1 MDLVLRAYLR
11 FGIWCLVFDRSPPIK
26 NYDYVIVGS
35 GIAGLYCA
43 LLARAHGSVLLV
55 TKGSIDDCNTRHA
68 QGGIAA
74 AIGVTDSPELHFK
87 DTVSAGAG
95 LCNEEAVRILTG
107 EAPDRIA
114 DLVKFGVPFDT
125 FNGEIALTR
134 EAAHSMPR
142 ILHAGGDATG
152 AQIEITLSRQIRT
165 GKIPVLEHC
174 LATRIL
180 MENGTVCGLETFDT
194 LTCGAQH
201 FGCRNLILATGGA
214 GQLFKFTTNPE
225 VATGDGIA
233 LAFRAGADIV
243 DMEFFQFHPTALHL
257 PGVEPFL
264 ISEAVR
270 GEGGILRN
278 TQGEAFMKAY
288 TPQAEMAPRD
298 VVARSIVSEMDR
310 TGTDHVYIDVTHQP
324 ASITAARF
332 PQIYHYCLE
341 HGLDMARDMIPVAPA
356 AHYMIGGIRVNT
368 WGESSLPGLFAA
380 GEVACTGVHGANRL
394 ASNSLLEVLV
404 FGKRIIERSVKGGLR
419 KGEDNRD
426 GDMRSAMKQD
436 ATLSRID
443 SPSRSNL
450 QQLLW
455 ENTGI
460 VRNGPGLAR
469 AAAVLASWQQC
480 LPPPGDR
487 PSWELLNLIITGRL
501 MTEAALM
508 RLESR
513 GAHFR
518 LDYPKVDA
526 AWHKHII
533 LTRG

>member
-1 MDLVLRAYLR
+1 
-11 FGIWCLVFDRSPPIK
+11 
-26 NYDYVIVGS
+26 
-35 GIAGLYCA
+35 
-43 LLARAHGSVLLV
+43 VLLV

-74 AIGVTDSPELHFK
+74 AIGIKDSPELHFK
-87 DTVSAGAG
+87 DTISAGAG
-95 LCNEEAVRILTG
+95 LCKEEAVRILTE

-152 AQIEITLSRQIRT
+152 AQIEITLSRQTRMAQ
-165 GKIPVLEHC
+165 IPVLEHC
-174 LATRIL
+174 LATRII
-180 MENGTVCGLETFDT
+180 MENGRVSGIETFDT
-194 LTCGAQH
+194 LTCGAQQ

-233 LAFRAGADIV
+233 LAYRAGAEITDI
-243 DMEFFQFHPTALHL
+243 EFFQFHPTALHL

-278 TQGEAFMKAY
+278 NKGEAFMKTY
-288 TPQAEMAPRD
+288 TPQAELAPRD
-298 VVARSIVSEMDR
+298 IVARSIVSEMSK
-310 TGTDHVYIDVTHQP
+310 TGADHVFIDVTHLP

-332 PQIYHYCLE
+332 PQIYHYCME
-341 HGLDMARDMIPVAPA
+341 HGLDMGKDMIPVAPA

-404 FGKRIIERSVKGGLR
+404 FGKRIIERTIKGKQSEDAVERNGNLR
-419 KGEDNRD
+419 CALPARNAQT
-426 GDMRSAMKQD
+426 SAGMPGRT
-436 ATLSRID
+436 A
-443 SPSRSNL
+443 L

-455 ENTGI
+455 ENVGI
-460 VRNGPGLAR
+460 VRNGTGLEK
-469 AAAVLASWQQC
+469 AANTLYAWQQQAGE
-480 LPPPGDR
+480 PSDR
-487 PSWELLNLIITGRL
+487 PSWELLNLIITARL

-513 GAHFR
+513 GAHYR
-518 LDYPKVDA
+518 LDYAVPDKN
-526 AWHKHII
+526 WHKHII
-533 LTRG
+533 IERG

>member
-1 MDLVLRAYLR
+1 M
-11 FGIWCLVFDRSPPIK
+11 
-26 NYDYVIVGS
+26 
-35 GIAGLYCA
+35 
-43 LLARAHGSVLLV
+43 LAREHGSVLLV

-74 AIGVTDSPELHFK
+74 AIGVKDSPELHFK
-87 DTVSAGAG
+87 DTISAGAG
-95 LCNEEAVRILTG
+95 LCNEEAVRILTD

-114 DLVKFGVPFDT
+114 DLVRFGVPFDT

-152 AQIEITLSRQIRT
+152 AQIETTLSHQIR
-165 GKIPVLEHC
+165 IAQVPVLEHC

-180 MENGTVCGLETFDT
+180 LENGAVCGLETFDT
-194 LTCGAQH
+194 LTCGMQQ
-201 FGCRNLILATGGA
+201 FGCRHLILATGGA
-214 GQLFKFTTNPE
+214 GQLFRFTTNPE

-233 LAFRAGADIV
+233 LAFRVGADIT

-278 TQGEAFMKAY
+278 EAGEAFMKTY
-288 TPQAEMAPRD
+288 TPQAELAPRD
-298 VVARSIVSEMDR
+298 IVARSITSEMAK
-310 TGTDHVYIDVTHQP
+310 TGADHVYIDVTHLP
-324 ASITAARF
+324 GRITAARF

-341 HGLDMARDMIPVAPA
+341 HGLDMASDLIPVAPA

-404 FGKRIIERSVKGGLR
+404 FGKRIIERSLKDAAREAVADWNGDLR
-419 KGEDNRD
+419 SSIPHHEALSGVGPPNR
-426 GDMRSAMKQD
+426 S
-436 ATLSRID
+436 S
-443 SPSRSNL
+443 L

-455 ENTGI
+455 ENAGI

-469 AAAVLASWQQC
+469 AASVLSNWRHC
-480 LPPPGDR
+480 LPQPGDR

-518 LDYPKVDA
+518 LDYPAPDA
-526 AWHKHII
+526 AWHRHII
-533 LTRG
+533 LARGQNG

>member
-1 MDLVLRAYLR
+1 
-11 FGIWCLVFDRSPPIK
+11 
-26 NYDYVIVGS
+26 
-35 GIAGLYCA
+35 
-43 LLARAHGSVLLV
+43 
-55 TKGSIDDCNTRHA
+55 
-68 QGGIAA
+68 
-74 AIGVTDSPELHFK
+74 
-87 DTVSAGAG
+87 
-95 LCNEEAVRILTG
+95 
-107 EAPDRIA
+107 
-114 DLVKFGVPFDT
+114 
-125 FNGEIALTR
+125 
-134 EAAHSMPR
+134 
-142 ILHAGGDATG
+142 
-152 AQIEITLSRQIRT
+152 
-165 GKIPVLEHC
+165 
-174 LATRIL
+174 
-180 MENGTVCGLETFDT
+180 
-194 LTCGAQH
+194 
-201 FGCRNLILATGGA
+201 
-214 GQLFKFTTNPE
+214 
-225 VATGDGIA
+225 
-233 LAFRAGADIV
+233 
-243 DMEFFQFHPTALHL
+243 
-257 PGVEPFL
+257 
-264 ISEAVR
+264 
-270 GEGGILRN
+270 
-278 TQGEAFMKAY
+278 
-288 TPQAEMAPRD
+288 
-298 VVARSIVSEMDR
+298 
-310 TGTDHVYIDVTHQP
+310 
-324 ASITAARF
+324 
-332 PQIYHYCLE
+332 
-341 HGLDMARDMIPVAPA
+341 
-356 AHYMIGGIRVNT
+356 MIGGIRVNT

>member
-1 MDLVLRAYLR
+1 M
-11 FGIWCLVFDRSPPIK
+11 
-26 NYDYVIVGS
+26 
-35 GIAGLYCA
+35 
-43 LLARAHGSVLLV
+43 LLV

-74 AIGVTDSPELHFK
+74 AIGVKDSPELHFK

-95 LCNEEAVRILTG
+95 LCNEEAVRILTN
-107 EAPDRIA
+107 EASDRIA

-125 FNGEIALTR
+125 FNGEITLTR

-152 AQIEITLSRQIRT
+152 AQIETTLSRQIRMAQ
-165 GKIPVLEHC
+165 IPVLEHC
-174 LATRIL
+174 LATFIIL
-180 MENGTVCGLETFDT
+180 EHRRVCGLETFDT
-194 LTCGAQH
+194 LTCGAQQ
-201 FGCRNLILATGGA
+201 FGCRHLILATGGA

-233 LAFRAGADIV
+233 LAYRAGADIV

-257 PGVEPFL
+257 PVVEPFL

-278 TQGEAFMKAY
+278 INGEAFMKAY
-288 TPQAEMAPRD
+288 TPQAELAPRD
-298 VVARSIVSEMDR
+298 VVARSIVSEMGK
-310 TGTDHVYIDVTHQP
+310 TGADHVFIDVTHQP

-341 HGLDMARDMIPVAPA
+341 HGLDMSHDMIPVAPA

-404 FGKRIIERSVKGGLR
+404 FGKRIIERSVKCEKREGTA
-419 KGEDNRD
+419 DWN
-426 GDMRSAMKQD
+426 GDMHSV
-436 ATLSRID
+436 LSRGATVSGIP
-443 SPSRSNL
+443 SPGRTAL

-455 ENTGI
+455 ENVGI
-460 VRNGPGLAR
+460 VRNGPSLAR
-469 AAAVLASWQQC
+469 ATAVLVGWQQS
-480 LPPPGDR
+480 LPQPGDR

-518 LDYPKVDA
+518 LDYPKTDA
-526 AWHKHII
+526 TWHKHIVI
-533 LTRG
+533 SSE

>member
-1 MDLVLRAYLR
+1 
-11 FGIWCLVFDRSPPIK
+11 
-26 NYDYVIVGS
+26 
-35 GIAGLYCA
+35 
-43 LLARAHGSVLLV
+43 
-55 TKGSIDDCNTRHA
+55 
-68 QGGIAA
+68 
-74 AIGVTDSPELHFK
+74 
-87 DTVSAGAG
+87 
-95 LCNEEAVRILTG
+95 LCNEDAVHILTD

-134 EAAHSMPR
+134 EAAHSLPR

-152 AQIEITLSRQIRT
+152 AQIEATLSRQIR
-165 GKIPVLEHC
+165 KAQIPVLEHC

-180 MENGTVCGLETFDT
+180 LEKGVVCGLETFDT
-194 LTCGAQH
+194 LTCGTEPFA
-201 FGCRNLILATGGA
+201 CRNLILATGGA

-233 LAFRAGADIV
+233 LAYRAGADIV
-243 DMEFFQFHPTALHL
+243 DMEFFQFHPTALRL

-278 TQGEAFMKAY
+278 TKGEAFMKAY
-288 TPQAEMAPRD
+288 APQAELAPRD
-298 VVARSIVSEMDR
+298 VVARSIVSEMGK
-310 TGTDHVYIDVTHQP
+310 TGADHVFIDVTHQP

-356 AHYMIGGIRVNT
+356 AHYMIGGVRVNT

-404 FGKRIIERSVKGGLR
+404 FGKRIIERSIKGGRREGVL
-419 KGEDNRD
+419 DWN
-426 GDMRSAMKQD
+426 GDVRTHLKQEAD
-436 ATLSRID
+436 LSEIS
-443 SPSRSNL
+443 SPSLSAL

-455 ENTGI
+455 ENAGI
-460 VRNGPGLAR
+460 VRNGPGMAV
-469 AAAVLASWQQC
+469 AAAVLTGWQQR
-480 LPPPGDR
+480 LPQPGDR
-487 PSWELLNLIITGRL
+487 PSWEMLNLIITGRL

-518 LDYPKVDA
+518 LDHPGTDA
-526 AWHKHII
+526 AWLKHII
-533 LTRG
+533 LTRD

>member
-1 MDLVLRAYLR
+1 MTGA
-11 FGIWCLVFDRSPPIK
+11 PIK

-74 AIGVTDSPELHFK
+74 AIGVMDSPELHFK
-87 DTVSAGAG
+87 DTISAGAG
-95 LCNEEAVRILTG
+95 LCNEEAVRILTE

-152 AQIEITLSRQIRT
+152 AQIETTLSRQIRMAQ
-165 GKIPVLEHC
+165 IPVLEHC
-174 LATRIL
+174 LATRIIL
-180 MENGTVCGLETFDT
+180 ENGCVRGLETFDT
-194 LTCGAQH
+194 LTCGAQQ

-225 VATGDGIA
+225 VATGDGVA

-278 TQGEAFMKAY
+278 IKGEAFMKSY
-288 TPQAEMAPRD
+288 TPQAELAPRD
-298 VVARSIVSEMDR
+298 IVARSIVSEMGK
-310 TGTDHVYIDVTHQP
+310 TGADHVYIDITHAP

-341 HGLDMARDMIPVAPA
+341 HGLDMAHDMIPVAPA

-404 FGKRIIERSVKGGLR
+404 FGKRIVERSVMGGPR
-419 KGEDNRD
+419 EGPTDWN
-426 GDMRSAMKQD
+426 GDMRTVLKQEQTPSGL
-436 ATLSRID
+436 A
-443 SPSRSNL
+443 SPGRTVL

-455 ENTGI
+455 ENAGI
-460 VRNGPGLAR
+460 VRNGPGLEK
-469 AAAVLASWQQC
+469 AAAVLAGWQEC
-480 LPPPGDR
+480 LPLPGDR

-518 LDYPKVDA
+518 LDYPQTDDD
-526 AWHKHII
+526 WHKHIVI
-533 LTRG
+533 TRD